1 MTRAS
6 SRGDSEDLRHDQFK
20 KSERDLKQKI
30 DALNS
35 IIEDEKLKNV
45 RSESLLQLRAELI
58 KTMQDND
65 NVYRARVVLQ
75 LKEIEDLKVK
85 LEKAKKFKASEN
97 EEYKNLFNSL
107 QDIVIKNEQ
116 LKHELNGK
124 NEKIIKYK
132 NQLGMVHDEIHQN

>member
-1 MTRAS
+1 MIRAS